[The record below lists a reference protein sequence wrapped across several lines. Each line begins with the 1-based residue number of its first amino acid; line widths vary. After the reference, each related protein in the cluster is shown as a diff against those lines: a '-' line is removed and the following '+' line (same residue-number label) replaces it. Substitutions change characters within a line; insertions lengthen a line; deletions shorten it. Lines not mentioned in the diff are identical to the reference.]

1 MLRGPGQATPI
12 ESAPV
17 PDQTLRVL
25 GVGDGRSRHFTR
37 WARRLVARGYD
48 VHILSNRITDR
59 PNELDGITAH
69 RLVELDPLLRV
80 RGLRRFR
87 VVPAVRKLGARLR
100 ADVVHSHDLTP
111 YGWWVARAGLQP
123 LVVSP
128 WGRDALV
135 EARDDPEVRKL
146 AREAVAPGRLYVV
159 NSAALERATV
169 ELGVD
174 PAKIRRSFWHA
185 NIDDFSPE
193 RADRAGL
200 RARFGWSGD
209 TPLVLSVK
217 NFRPYSNID
226 IVVRAF
232 ARVREEEP
240 RARLLSTAGGG
251 WTRDETEAL
260 VDELGLR
267 PYVVIHEFSGEE
279 IPTVLASVDAV
290 VMLAEVESSP
300 ASLLESMASGAPLV
314 CGIAPSIDEWVQ
326 QDEGAE
332 VVPCRDVDA
341 VAAAILRL
349 LREPERGRRYAER
362 NLREVHARFG
372 DPGAE
377 LESVY
382 EEVLAGI

>member
-1 MLRGPGQATPI
+1 
-12 ESAPV
+12 V
-17 PDQTLRVL
+17 PEKPLRVL
-25 GVGDGRSRHFTR
+25 GIGDGRSRHFIR
-37 WARRLVARGYD
+37 WARRLVDRGHD
-48 VHILSNRITDR
+48 VHVLSNRMTDR
-59 PNELDGITAH
+59 PHDLDGITAH
-69 RLVELDPLLRV
+69 TLDDLDPLLKV
-80 RGLRRFR
+80 RGVRRYRIAPALRRLAGR
-87 VVPAVRKLGARLR
+87 VEP
-100 ADVVHSHDLTP
+100 DVVHSHDLTP

-123 LVVSP
+123 LVVTP

-135 EARDDPEVRKL
+135 EARDDPEVRKR
-146 AREAVAPGRLYVV
+146 AREAIAPGRLYVV

-169 ELGVD
+169 ELGAD
-174 PAKIRRSFWHA
+174 PAKIRRSYWHA

-200 RARFGWSGD
+200 RERFGWAPD
-209 TPLVLSVK
+209 TPLLLSIK

-226 IVVRAF
+226 VVLRAF

-240 RARLLSTAGGG
+240 RARLLSTAAGG
-251 WTRDETEAL
+251 WTRDQTEAL

-267 PYVVIHEFSGEE
+267 PYLEVHEFAGDE
-279 IPTVLASVDAV
+279 IPMVLASVDAV

-314 CGIAPSIDEWVQ
+314 CGIAPSIDEWVR

-332 VVPCRDVDA
+332 VVGCRDVDA
-341 VAAAILRL
+341 VAAGMLRL
-349 LREPERGRRYAER
+349 IREPEVGQRYAER

-377 LESVY
+377 MERVY
-382 EEVLAGI
+382 EELLAGV